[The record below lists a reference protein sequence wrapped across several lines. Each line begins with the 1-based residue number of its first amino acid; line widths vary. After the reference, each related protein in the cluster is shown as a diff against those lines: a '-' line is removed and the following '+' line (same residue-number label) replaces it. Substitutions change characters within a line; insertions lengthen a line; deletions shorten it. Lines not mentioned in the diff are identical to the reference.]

1 MANVSATITLD
12 TRAARLRL
20 WGASIFM
27 HLIIAP
33 LYAVGIISEQSLDRQ
48 INRMVNWA
56 FRAVAVNIK

>member
-1 MANVSATITLD
+1 MATVSVTITFD

-33 LYAVGIISEQSLDRQ
+33 LYAVGMISEQSLYRQ

-56 FRAVAVNIK
+56 FLAVAVNIK